1 MIGQFNPIRFP
12 NTLHIRVDDEMAAE
26 IKARGGGPWVRAL
39 IAANARPPVQAAG
52 EFAGAN
58 PGEGPK
64 PARSRRSTVKRRV
77 SLDSRSSR
85 RVSSRVS
92 RKA

>member
-12 NTLHIRVDDEMAAE
+12 NTFHIRVDDEMAAE

-58 PGEGPK
+58 PGEGPSGRPK
-64 PARSRRSTVKRRV
+64 PIAKARRHV
-77 SLDSRSSR
+77 SLDKKRPLRVKFRSSR
-85 RVSSRVS
+85 
-92 RKA
+92 KA